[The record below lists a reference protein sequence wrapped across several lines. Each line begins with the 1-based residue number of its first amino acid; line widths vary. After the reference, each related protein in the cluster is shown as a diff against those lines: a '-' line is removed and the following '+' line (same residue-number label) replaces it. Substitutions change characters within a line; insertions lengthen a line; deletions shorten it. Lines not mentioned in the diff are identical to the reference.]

1 MPMVVTAL
9 QRVALVRVVK
19 LAAVVAT
26 QAVAQAA
33 PIITIVVV
41 VVVVHFW
48 TRLIAHLSAAVSQRV
63 QMVEALRPM
72 AP

>member
-19 LAAVVAT
+19 LAAAAVT

-33 PIITIVVV
+33 PVLTLVVV

-48 TRLIAHLSAAVSQRV
+48 TRLTAPMSVAISQRV
-63 QMVEALRPM
+63 QMEEVFNQTEP
-72 AP
+72 